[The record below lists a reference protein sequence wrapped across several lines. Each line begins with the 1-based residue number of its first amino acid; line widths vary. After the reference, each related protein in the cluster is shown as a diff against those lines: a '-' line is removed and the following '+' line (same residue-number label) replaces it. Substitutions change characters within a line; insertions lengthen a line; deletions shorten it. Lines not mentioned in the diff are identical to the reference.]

1 MELTANKEANVKP
14 EGEFLENL
22 QGFLKN
28 IICGFVFI

>member
-1 MELTANKEANVKP
+1 MELIVNKEVNVKF